1 MKTPKIIVLEIE
13 SGKVDGRPQSVIYFF
28 FYENLTYKAE
38 EDIVLDGGFGFTSVD
53 SQCLSR
59 DPTSSWFVSSRISS
73 TVIG

>member
-1 MKTPKIIVLEIE
+1 MKIPKIIVLEIE
-13 SGKVDGRPQSVIYFF
+13 SGKD
-28 FYENLTYKAE
+28 NLTYKAE
-38 EDIVLDGGFGFTSVD
+38 EDIFLNGGFGFTSVD